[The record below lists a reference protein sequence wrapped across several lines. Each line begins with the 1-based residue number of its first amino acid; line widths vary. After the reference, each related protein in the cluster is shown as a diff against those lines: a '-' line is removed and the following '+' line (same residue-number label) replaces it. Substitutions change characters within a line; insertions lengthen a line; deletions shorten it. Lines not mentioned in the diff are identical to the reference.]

1 MKLHLF
7 LKVLNPTQAYK
18 TLVARLFTDGPVPA
32 RVNLVGGSGL
42 QSQLNAQLYAQAL
55 GDSVPFY
62 LSDPFVAV
70 VLLAWLVAAPAAG
83 YYAFRDADL

>member
-18 TLVARLFTDGPVPA
+18 TLVARLFTESPVAA

-42 QSQLNAQLYAQAL
+42 QGQLNRQVYANAL
-55 GDSVPFY
+55 GDAVPLY
-62 LSDPFVAV
+62 LSDPFVAI
-70 VLLAWLVAAPAAG
+70 VLVLWLIGAPAAG
-83 YYAFRDADL
+83 YLVFRDADL